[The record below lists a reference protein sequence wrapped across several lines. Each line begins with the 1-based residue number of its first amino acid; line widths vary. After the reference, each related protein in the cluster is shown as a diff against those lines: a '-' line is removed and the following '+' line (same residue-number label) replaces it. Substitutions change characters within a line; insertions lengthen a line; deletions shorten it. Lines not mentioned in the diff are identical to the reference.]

1 MTEPKQVRS
10 WIEQAEADLAAARTR
25 GDGIAECHRR
35 YWLQQSYEKAIK
47 ALALMKW
54 TGGPRDETEFSKQ
67 FLLQHSP
74 LKKVGA
80 TPTPLSKAL
89 RLLARELD
97 AHVRRLDNGGI
108 LRQIDATTPTIDPAE
123 VSYRYPF
130 RRDGDF
136 LAPASFEDW
145 DLYQGNFMAAE
156 SAVRRLIGVVKDEF
170 QLFARTPK

>member
-74 LKKVGA
+74 LTKVGA

-136 LAPASFEDW
+136 EQRALRRSLGSAPGDKS
-145 DLYQGNFMAAE
+145 
-156 SAVRRLIGVVKDEF
+156 RRALPRALPRSRPISPLE
-170 QLFARTPK
+170 RRSR